1 MAKWSD
7 LKAAIAKVIKNN
19 GNQEITGQ
27 VLQNVLNNIV
37 SSVGENSTFAGI
49 ATPTT
54 NPGVPDGNVF
64 YLATEVGTYANFN
77 GIELEFGDS
86 AILEWRGSWVK
97 KTLGIVTEEKITSLE
112 KQKFGCEY
120 IQELFLYTN
129 DSEVEDVLQLRI
141 HRTGEQSIYIAV
153 LNKVNG
159 KHFGYKTLSDNPNG
173 IIELDLSNSSN
184 INSKSYIL
192 LKNFD
197 INQFKIGVNNIIGD
211 IPKYKA
217 INAIYSP
224 QIKNYIDSIAYN
236 RFDSIKVWDTLSVF
250 GILKKTGYPISL
262 GNENFKL
269 TPIYQIPNGVNKLLF
284 SNTYNKT
291 NDWAGF
297 AILDANYKVL
307 YVDGGTKELDLSNY
321 PTAKYLIACSE
332 DKSSRISFIK
342 LYDIVEYGHSGEKL
356 RNSLAANELVTLTNS
371 ASQFNGILKSI
382 TVHVGVIG
390 VYKIGIGTLDQ
401 NNFALIRETFSIN
414 VPKQLQDTTV
424 DISDL
429 NKSLFKGEQVFIYS
443 SSGLPVRWSAGLTNL
458 NGHYLCHG
466 SVDGQ
471 LTTDGLSDRSCTLH
485 YELFISRNIPTK
497 ADIDEVNS
505 GIKTLEENVQYCI
518 NSLNKVTDENGEV
531 YKIKVVDGELKIV
544 PTNYRNPI
552 FMGNSIMLHANVDI
566 WKVGDRGMAATIAEN
581 DYVHKVVEG
590 MKKKYADLSY
600 SYISS
605 TTTSEGMEVSN
616 LINTKYT
623 IETYKE
629 EILDFANWSN
639 NYDFSKHDCL
649 IISLGEN
656 ASTASNVDRFIQNL
670 KGFINYIRSKSAM
683 DIYLCSSFWA
693 ECTNELLSLSKDMN
707 IPYINF
713 YQPSYENKQ
722 YLGAFY
728 STQEGLMPITHNG
741 VAYHTND
748 YGMEKAA
755 NSILAGLGYAQSIT
769 SHTIIVNST
778 TIDYHCPNRAVE
790 NQVVTILLYE
800 DGHSVKI
807 SDVDVT
813 EHDMTMVQWINT
825 PSKLPVKAYTFIMP
839 SNDITIMVE

>member
-1 MAKWSD
+1 MANWST
-7 LKAAIAKVIKNN
+7 LKAAIASVIKTN
-19 GNQEITGQ
+19 GNKEITGQ
-27 VLQNVLNNIV
+27 LLQNVLNNIV

-49 ATPTT
+49 ATPAT

-64 YLATEVGTYANFN
+64 YFATKTGTYSNFN
-77 GIELEFGDS
+77 AIKIESGE
-86 AILEWRGSWVK
+86 AVILEWRGSWVK
-97 KTLGIVTEEKITSLE
+97 KTLDIATPEKITDLE
-112 KQKFGCEY
+112 KKSFGCEY

-141 HRTGEQSIYIAV
+141 HRTGEQSIYIGV

-159 KHFGYKTLSDNPNG
+159 KYFGYKTLSGNPNG
-173 IIELDLSNSSN
+173 IIELDLPNINN

-236 RFDSIKVWDTLSVF
+236 RFDSIKVWEELSEF

-262 GNENFKL
+262 GNELFKL
-269 TPIYQIPNGVNKLLF
+269 TPIYEIPNDVNKILF
-284 SNTYNKT
+284 SNTYEKAGE
-291 NDWAGF
+291 WAGF
-297 AILDANYKVL
+297 VILDADYKVL

-321 PTAKYLIACSE
+321 PTTKYLIACSE
-332 DKSSRISFIK
+332 DKSSHISFIK
-342 LYDIVEYGHSGEKL
+342 LYDIVEYGHACENLK
-356 RNSLAANELVTLTNS
+356 NSLSADELVTLTNS
-371 ASQFNGILKSI
+371 ASQFNGVIKNI
-382 TVHVGVIG
+382 TVNVGVKG
-390 VYKIGIGTLDQ
+390 TYKIGIGVLDQ
-401 NNFALIRETFSIN
+401 NNFAIIRETFN
-414 VPKQLQDTTV
+414 VNVQKQLRDTTI

-443 SSGLPVRWSAGLTNL
+443 SSDLPVRWSHGLTNL

-471 LTTDGLSDRSCTLH
+471 LSTDGLSDRSCTLH
-485 YELFISRNIPTK
+485 YELLISGITPTK

-505 GIKTLEENVQYCI
+505 TIKTLDENVQYCI
-518 NSLNKVTDENGEV
+518 NNLIKVTDENGEV
-531 YKIKVVDGELKIV
+531 YKLKVINGELKIV
-544 PTNYRNPI
+544 PVNYRNPI
-552 FMGNSIMLHANVDI
+552 FMGNSITLHANVDI
-566 WKVGDRGMAATIAEN
+566 WKVGDRGMAATITEN

-590 MKKKYADLSY
+590 MKKKYADISY

-623 IETYKE
+623 IETYQ
-629 EILDFANWSN
+629 EIISDFADWSN

-656 ASTASNVDRFIQNL
+656 ASTTGNVDKFIQNL
-670 KGFINYIRSKSAM
+670 KGFISYIRSKSSM
-683 DIYLCSSFWA
+683 DIYICSSFWA

-713 YQPSYENKQ
+713 YQPNYENKQ

-755 NSILAGLGYAQSIT
+755 NSILAGLGYAQSVT
-769 SHTIIVNST
+769 SHTIIVNSA
-778 TIDYHCPNRAVE
+778 IDYYCPNIAVE

-800 DGHSVKI
+800 DGHSVRI
-807 SDVDVT
+807 SGVDVT
-813 EHDMTMVQWINT
+813 EHDMTLVQWINT

-839 SNDITIMVE
+839 SNVITIIVE

>member
-1 MAKWSD
+1 MAKELS
-7 LKAAIAKVIKNN
+7 
-19 GNQEITGQ
+19 
-27 VLQNVLNNIV
+27 VLQQQAEAIK
-37 SSVGENSTFAGI
+37 
-49 ATPTT
+49 
-54 NPGVPDGNVF
+54 
-64 YLATEVGTYANFN
+64 TEVNKGANTSSRIGGMFGDMLEYNEEQSKIDEGNTGVSEYPEFSEQEEYKSGDVVGRN
-77 GIELEFGDS
+77 GKLYEFKVEHPAGSWNETHVEATSIKKIQDKKLTELE
-86 AILEWRGSWVK
+86 K
-97 KTLGIVTEEKITSLE
+97 KC
-112 KQKFGCEY
+112 FGCEY
-120 IQELFLYTN
+120 IQELFLYTDKN
-129 DSEVEDVLQLRI
+129 EVEDVLKLRI
-141 HRTGEQSIYIAV
+141 HRTEEHSIYIAV
-153 LNKVNG
+153 LNKING
-159 KHFGYKTLSDNPNG
+159 KYFGYKTLSDNPNG
-173 IIELDLSNSSN
+173 IIELDLPNFDN

-197 INQFKIGVNNIIGD
+197 INKFEIGVNNIIGD

-236 RFDSIKVWDTLSVF
+236 RFDSIKVWEELSEF

-262 GNENFKL
+262 GNELFKL
-269 TPIYQIPNGVNKLLF
+269 TPIYEIPNDVNKILF
-284 SNTYNKT
+284 SNTYNKVGE
-291 NDWAGF
+291 WAGF
-297 AILDANYKVL
+297 VILDADYKVL

-332 DKSSRISFIK
+332 DKSSHVSFIK
-342 LYDIVEYGHSGEKL
+342 LYDIVEYGHTGENLKY
-356 RNSLAANELVTLTNS
+356 SLSADELVTLTNS
-371 ASQFNGILKSI
+371 ASQFNGVIKNI
-382 TVHVGVIG
+382 TVNVGVKG
-390 VYKIGIGTLDQ
+390 TYKIGIGVLDQ
-401 NNFALIRETFSIN
+401 NDFALIRESFSIN
-414 VPKQLQDTTV
+414 VLEQLQDTTV

-443 SSGLPVRWSAGLTNL
+443 SSDLPVRWSTGLTNL

-471 LTTDGLSDRSCTLH
+471 LSTNGLLDRSCTLH
-485 YELFISRNIPTK
+485 YELFISGSTPTK

-505 GIKTLEENVQYCI
+505 SIKTLEENIQYCI
-518 NSLNKVTDENGEV
+518 NNLNKVTDENGEV
-531 YKIKVVDGELKIV
+531 YKLKVVSGELKIILA
-544 PTNYRNPI
+544 NYRNPI
-552 FMGNSIMLHANVDI
+552 FMGNSITLHASVDI

-590 MKKKYADLSY
+590 MKKKYADISY

-605 TTTSEGMEVSN
+605 TTTPEDMEVSN
-616 LINTKYT
+616 LINTKYA
-623 IETYKE
+623 IETYQE
-629 EILDFANWSN
+629 EILDFADWSN

-656 ASTASNVDRFIQNL
+656 ASTTGNVDKFIQNL
-670 KGFINYIRSKSAM
+670 KGFISYIRSKSAM

-693 ECTNELLSLSKDMN
+693 ECTNELLSLSKDIN

-713 YQPSYENKQ
+713 HQPNNENKQ

-755 NSILAGLGYAQSIT
+755 NSILAGLGYAQSVT
-769 SHTIIVNST
+769 SHTIIVNSA
-778 TIDYHCPNRAVE
+778 IDYYCPNIAVK
-790 NQVVTILLYE
+790 NQIVTILLYE

-813 EHDMTMVQWINT
+813 KHDMTGVQWINT
-825 PSKLPVKAYTFIMP
+825 PSKLPVIAYTFIMP
-839 SNDITIMVE
+839 DNDITIIVE

>member
-1 MAKWSD
+1 MANWST
-7 LKAAIAKVIKNN
+7 LKAAIASIIKTN
-19 GNQEITGQ
+19 GNKEITGQ
-27 VLQNVLNNIV
+27 LLQNVLNNIV

-64 YLATEVGTYANFN
+64 YFATETGTYSNFN
-77 GIELEFGDS
+77 AIKIESGE
-86 AILEWRGSWVK
+86 AVILEWRGSWVK

-141 HRTGEQSIYIAV
+141 HRTGEQSIYIGV

-159 KHFGYKTLSDNPNG
+159 KYFGYKTLSDNPNG
-173 IIELDLSNSSN
+173 IIELDLSNFNN

-197 INQFKIGVNNIIGD
+197 INQFKIGANNIIGD

-269 TPIYQIPNGVNKLLF
+269 TPIYQIPNSVNKLLF
-284 SNTYNKT
+284 SNTYNKIG
-291 NDWAGF
+291 DWAGF

-332 DKSSRISFIK
+332 DKSSHISFIK
-342 LYDIVEYGHSGEKL
+342 LYDIVEYGRSGENLK
-356 RNSLAANELVTLTNS
+356 NSLTSNELVTLTNS

-382 TVHVGVIG
+382 TVNVGVKG
-390 VYKIGIGTLDQ
+390 VYKIGIGILDQ

-414 VPKQLQDTTV
+414 VLKQLRDTTV

-443 SSGLPVRWSAGLTNL
+443 SSDLPVRWSTGLTNL

-471 LTTDGLSDRSCTLH
+471 LSTNGLLDRSCTLH
-485 YELFISRNIPTK
+485 YELFISGNTPTK

-505 GIKTLEENVQYCI
+505 SIKTLEENVQYCI
-518 NSLNKVTDENGEV
+518 NNLNKVTDENGEV

-544 PTNYRNPI
+544 LANYRNPI
-552 FMGNSIMLHANVDI
+552 FMGNSITLHASVDI

-590 MKKKYADLSY
+590 MKKKYADISY

-605 TTTSEGMEVSN
+605 TTTPEDMEVSN
-616 LINTKYT
+616 LINTKYA
-623 IETYKE
+623 IETYQE
-629 EILDFANWSN
+629 EILDFADWSN

-656 ASTASNVDRFIQNL
+656 ASTTGNVDKFIQNL
-670 KGFINYIRSKSAM
+670 KGFISYIRSKSAM

-693 ECTNELLSLSKDMN
+693 ECTNELLSLSKDIN

-713 YQPSYENKQ
+713 HQPNNENKQ

-755 NSILAGLGYAQSIT
+755 NSILAGLGYAQSVT
-769 SHTIIVNST
+769 SHTIIVNSA
-778 TIDYHCPNRAVE
+778 IDYYCPNKAVK
-790 NQVVTILLYE
+790 NQIVTILLYE

-813 EHDMTMVQWINT
+813 KHDMTGVQWINT
-825 PSKLPVKAYTFIMP
+825 PSKLPVIAYTFIMP
-839 SNDITIMVE
+839 DNDITIIVE